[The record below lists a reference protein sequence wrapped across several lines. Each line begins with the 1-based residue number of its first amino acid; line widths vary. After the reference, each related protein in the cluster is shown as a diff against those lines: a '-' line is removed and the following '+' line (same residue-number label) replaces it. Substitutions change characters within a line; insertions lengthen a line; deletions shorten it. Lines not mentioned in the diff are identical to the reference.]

1 MTRSSELSNVTT
13 QELQEALGKV
23 GGVIDRK
30 FQELDKKF
38 GLIGRLFEDLR
49 NAWKEK
55 DTMDIRDVRDVPS
68 VVAELD

>member
-1 MTRSSELSNVTT
+1 MTRGSELSNVTT
-13 QELQEALGKV
+13 RELQEALGKV
-23 GGVIDRK
+23 GGVIDSK
-30 FQELDKKF
+30 FQEVDKKF

-55 DTMDIRDVRDVPS
+55 DTMDVRDVRDVPS

>member
-1 MTRSSELSNVTT
+1 MTRSSEPSNVTT

-23 GGVIDRK
+23 GWVIDSK